1 MLQRSDQ
8 SRLPSQQPE
17 FPLHQPELPLQQPLS
32 GRAGQVHVEP
42 SAGIVPA
49 NLLRMHIHFEHPCS
63 EAAVRSNE
71 VFRHLRLETQAGLRL
86 EEAFLEKALWRSD
99 RRVLTLLLRPERQLR
114 GWRRDASQLRPV
126 LRAGEVYRLILESGF
141 FERVGFGPRPALV
154 HTFQAAR
161 PRQEALDPRTWK
173 VMHPE
178 AGTQEPVVVALPHA
192 VEEAHLRTGLTIV
205 DASGTPVPGHVF
217 VSTRG
222 ACWRF
227 EPAAAWNASSYR
239 LVIHPRLDDGCG
251 NTPLGSKGGRSEVET
266 PCLERIV
273 PIGGEEQPVP
283 SRMLVRA

>member
-8 SRLPSQQPE
+8 PRLPSQQPQL
-17 FPLHQPELPLQQPLS
+17 PLQQPGPLQQPLS

-71 VFRHLRLETQAGLRL
+71 VFRHLRIETQAGRRL

-141 FERVGFGPRPALV
+141 FERVASAR
-154 HTFQAAR
+154 AR
-161 PRQEALDPRTWK
+161 PWCTRSKPRARVRKLWIR
-173 VMHPE
+173 
-178 AGTQEPVVVALPHA
+178 
-192 VEEAHLRTGLTIV
+192 AH
-205 DASGTPVPGHVF
+205 
-217 VSTRG
+217 
-222 ACWRF
+222 
-227 EPAAAWNASSYR
+227 
-239 LVIHPRLDDGCG
+239 
-251 NTPLGSKGGRSEVET
+251 GR
-266 PCLERIV
+266 
-273 PIGGEEQPVP
+273 
-283 SRMLVRA
+283 